1 MSIFP
6 PVLNPERFPV
16 RLIPR
21 DEAFFDMFAEL
32 AARLTGSAK
41 LIRQL
46 MSEPQRV
53 EEHTSAI
60 KRLEHEADSITHDVI
75 ARIDKTFVTPF
86 DREDIHTLATSID
99 DVIDMIDGAARRTVM
114 YGITD
119 TREPA
124 RRLADVLAR
133 AADCVEAGVRG
144 MRKPKQVSDMSREV
158 KRLEEEGDAVYHEAI
173 GALFRGNPDPIE
185 VIKWKDVYD
194 KLEDAIDRCEDVANV
209 LESISLKH
217 A

>member
-1 MSIFP
+1 M
-6 PVLNPERFPV
+6 V

-41 LIRQL
+41 LIGQL
-46 MSEPQRV
+46 MAEPQRV
-53 EEHTSAI
+53 DEHTSAI

-75 ARIDKTFVTPF
+75 ARIDKSFVTPI
-86 DREDIHTLATSID
+86 DREDIHVLATSID

-119 TREPA
+119 AREPA

-133 AADCVEAGVRG
+133 AADRIEAGVRSVKKSKA
-144 MRKPKQVSDMSREV
+144 MVDLSREI
-158 KRLEEEGDAVYHEAI
+158 KQLEEEGDAIYHDAVGRLFDD
-173 GALFRGNPDPIE
+173 GADALE
-185 VIKWKDVYD
+185 VIKWKELFD
-194 KLEDAIDRCEDVANV
+194 KLEDAVDLCDDAWNV
-209 LESISLKH
+209 IESIALKNS
-217 A
+217 

>member
-1 MSIFP
+1 M
-6 PVLNPERFPV
+6 V

-21 DEAFFDMFAEL
+21 DETFYDMFAEL

-41 LIRQL
+41 LIGQL
-46 MSEPQRV
+46 MAEPQRV
-53 EEHTSAI
+53 EQHTSAI

-114 YGITD
+114 YRITE

-124 RRLADVLAR
+124 KKLAQVLAQ
-133 AADCVEAGVRG
+133 AADCVEAGVRS

-173 GALFRGNPDPIE
+173 GALFRGTPDPIE

-209 LESISLKH
+209 LESIALKH

>member
-1 MSIFP
+1 M
-6 PVLNPERFPV
+6 V

-21 DEAFFDMFAEL
+21 DEAFYDMFADL
-32 AARLTGSAK
+32 ASRLTAAAK
-41 LIRQL
+41 LIGQL
-46 MSEPQRV
+46 VADPQRV
-53 EEHTSAI
+53 DQYTGEI
-60 KRLEHEADSITHDVI
+60 KRVEHEADGITHDVI

-99 DVIDMIDGAARRTVM
+99 DVIDMIDGAARRMVM
-114 YGITD
+114 YRIVEA
-119 TREPA
+119 REPA

-133 AADCVEAGVRG
+133 AADCLEAGVRS
-144 MRKPKQVSDMSREV
+144 MKKPRRISDMSREV

-173 GALFRGNPDPIE
+173 GALFRGTPDPID

-209 LESISLKH
+209 LESIALKH

>member
-1 MSIFP
+1 M
-6 PVLNPERFPV
+6 

-41 LIRQL
+41 LIGQL

-53 EEHTSAI
+53 EEHTAAI

-75 ARIDKTFVTPF
+75 ARIDKSFVTPI
-86 DREDIHTLATSID
+86 DREDIHVLATSID

-119 TREPA
+119 AREPA

-133 AADCVEAGVRG
+133 AADCIEVGVRSV
-144 MRKPKQVSDMSREV
+144 RKSKVMGDLSREV

-173 GALFRGNPDPIE
+173 GELFRGAPDPIE

>member
-1 MSIFP
+1 M
-6 PVLNPERFPV
+6 V

-32 AARLTGSAK
+32 ASRLTGSAK
-41 LIRQL
+41 LIGQL
-46 MSEPQRV
+46 MAEPSRV
-53 EEHTSAI
+53 DEYTGAI

-75 ARIDKTFVTPF
+75 ARIDKTFVTPI
-86 DREDIHTLATSID
+86 DREDIHILATSID

-114 YGITD
+114 YRITE

-133 AADCVEAGVRG
+133 AADCLEIGVRNL
-144 MRKPKQVSDMSREV
+144 RKSKAVSELSREV
-158 KRLEEEGDAVYHEAI
+158 KRLEEEGDAIYHEAI
-173 GALFRGNPDPIE
+173 GALFRGTPDPIE